1 MVGKDVPDDV
11 HDGAEAARGARSLMR
26 AARTA
31 ALSTTLSGEA
41 GRAFVSLVAVASAAD
56 GGPLL
61 LLSDLAEHSRN
72 LKGDTR
78 LALLYDGTA
87 GLAEPL
93 EGPRVSVL
101 GRLAPAAPDARA
113 RFLARHP
120 MAARYAD
127 FQDFHFHRVAIDRA
141 HLVGGFGR
149 IRWLSAKDLLI
160 EPPAALVRAEADILA
175 HMNADHAD
183 AMALYATKLLGRPAG
198 PWRLTGLDAEGCDLA
213 DGLSCARLNFASPVG
228 DGDDARTELM
238 RLARAARER

>member
-1 MVGKDVPDDV
+1 MIGKDIPDDV
-11 HDGAEAARGARSLMR
+11 HDRAEAARGARSLIR

-31 ALSTTLSGEA
+31 ALSTALAGEA

-72 LKGDTR
+72 LKGDAR

-93 EGPRVSVL
+93 EGPRLSVL
-101 GRLAPAAPDARA
+101 GRLAPAAPKARA

-120 MAARYAD
+120 KAARYAD
-127 FQDFHFHRVAIDRA
+127 FQDFQFYHVAIDRA

-160 EPPAALVRAEADILA
+160 EAPAALVGAETDILA
-175 HMNADHAD
+175 HMNGDHGD
-183 AMALYATKLLGRPAG
+183 AVALYATKLLGCEAG
-198 PWRLTGLDAEGCDLA
+198 PWRMTGLDAEGCDLES
-213 DGLSCARLNFASPVG
+213 GLSYARLNFASPVS
-228 DGDDARTELM
+228 DGEGARRELT
-238 RLARAARER
+238 RLARAARDR